1 MMNDF
6 IYRYV
11 MGVKKNLKPV
21 ENGLLIVS
29 RNGME
34 IMSEYFCNNSQC
46 TQYLKL
52 VTGRDYESYLRY
64 IQAME
69 KDPRWFDCAVC
80 REPMTLHKR

>member
-1 MMNDF
+1 
-6 IYRYV
+6 
-11 MGVKKNLKPV
+11 
-21 ENGLLIVS
+21 
-29 RNGME
+29 ME

-52 VTGRDYESYLRY
+52 VAGKDYESYLRY

-80 REPMTLHKR
+80 REPMILHKR